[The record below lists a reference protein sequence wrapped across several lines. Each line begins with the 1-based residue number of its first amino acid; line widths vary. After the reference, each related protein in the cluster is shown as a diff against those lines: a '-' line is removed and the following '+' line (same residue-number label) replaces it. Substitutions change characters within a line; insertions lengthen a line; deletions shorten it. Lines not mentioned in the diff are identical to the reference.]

1 VLRGTSSIFRQT
13 EWDEYRQA
21 DSPSTL
27 AVVPSLKL
35 DCRIG
40 MIRAN
45 QLHDLPWSA
54 CAPLAFAS
62 ASVMY
67 APALVVPYHFVPWQW

>member
-1 VLRGTSSIFRQT
+1 MLQARPHSIQMAATSTENPPQT
-13 EWDEYRQA
+13 GWD
-21 DSPSTL
+21 SM
-27 AVVPSLKL
+27 KL